1 MAKTQEKVEEFVAV
15 PNENMNSEAVVLKDI
30 LTQLKTMQK
39 EIDSLK
45 KEKEVL
51 QEKNNDLIKE
61 IAVQNGKKNAIRSQD
76 SEVTLYFNQ
85 YGCLEAHLPNLD
97 LRMEQFGEE
106 RVITFAQF
114 QQLIGKHRK
123 FFERERL
130 LVGPE
135 DIDLVDKYKVKAYDP
150 TSSSYI
156 HYKDIEKFATMS
168 GREIEVYFDKLSPKS
183 KNGMLTLW
191 MAKCY
196 AKEPGFY
203 SIEKMDALNR
213 ASGSKTFD
221 LLIDELRRTT
231 NK

>member
-1 MAKTQEKVEEFVAV
+1 MARTQEKVENNIDKTEV
-15 PNENMNSEAVVLKDI
+15 NTEAVVLKDI
-30 LTQLKTMQK
+30 LNQLKTMQNK
-39 EIDSLK
+39 IDSL
-45 KEKEVL
+45 EKENTSL
-51 QEKNNDLIKE
+51 QEKNKNLMQE
-61 IAVQNGKKNAIRSQD
+61 ISIQNEKKSVTRTRD

-85 YGCLEAHLPNLD
+85 YGCLEAHLPDLD

-106 RVITFAQF
+106 RVITFSQF

-123 FFERERL
+123 FFEKERL

-156 HYKDIEKFATMS
+156 HHKDIEKFANMS
-168 GREIEVYFDKLSPKS
+168 GRELEAYFDKLSPKS

-213 ASGSKTFD
+213 ASASKTFD
-221 LLIDELRRTT
+221 LLIDELRKTS